1 MSKKT
6 IITILA
12 VAALAVGGYLLFNQ
26 QPSERSAGE
35 NEQLLADVDYLL
47 DESIA
52 SEINDALDEMI
63 LSGFLDKE
71 ALAAE
76 SSDIDSLSG
85 FEPPAEI
92 GQYLNE
98 TTE

>member
-1 MSKKT
+1 MDK
-6 IITILA
+6 
-12 VAALAVGGYLLFNQ
+12 

-35 NEQLLADVDYLL
+35 EEQLLADVDYLL
-47 DESIA
+47 DYSVVN
-52 SEINDALDEMI
+52 EINDALNEML

-76 SSDIDSLSG
+76 SAEIDSLTG
-85 FEPPAEI
+85 FESPVEI

-98 TTE
+98 ATE